1 MTASAARQI
10 IISGAGVAGLTAA
23 LALAAKGFKIAVF
36 EKAPRL
42 SEVGAGLQLAP
53 NATRLLA
60 RLGVL
65 DRLLPRAVT
74 PDALYLQDGT
84 RGTTLL
90 RMALGDAA
98 GARWNAPYLVCH
110 RADLQSALAAAVNEH
125 PAISLRLGSNVV
137 SHETGADGTTVRID
151 AGDRIEEHRG
161 ALLLA
166 CDGVWSAR
174 RAAVEHDRSAAFTG
188 YIAWR
193 ASLTAEALPQAFR
206 AVLPE
211 ANSVSAWLGRGV
223 HFIVYPVKAGKV
235 FNFVAITKGRD
246 PGREWS
252 SKGDGVALAA
262 AFSGWHPVIHAII
275 KAAAEQW
282 TFWPLFQI
290 DRPRFLLSERT
301 VLLGDAAHAMTP
313 FAAQGAAMAIEDAC
327 ALASALAGDEAGWPA
342 TLARFKDERL
352 KRIASVARRGNLNRF
367 AYHAAGPLALGRN
380 MLLRARS
387 PERFVADLD
396 WLYGYDGTGFSE

>member
-1 MTASAARQI
+1 MTASAVRQI

-23 LALAAKGFKIAVF
+23 LALAAKGFEIIIF

-53 NATRLLA
+53 NATRLLT

-65 DRLLPRAVT
+65 DRLLPQAVT
-74 PDALYLQDGT
+74 PDALYLQDGA

-98 GARWNAPYLVCH
+98 ETRWHAPYLVCH
-110 RADLQSALAAAVNEH
+110 RADLQAALIAAVHAH
-125 PAISLRLGSNVV
+125 PAISIRLGSNVI
-137 SHETGADGTTVRID
+137 SHEAGKDGATVRID
-151 AGDRIEEHRG
+151 AGDRIEEHHG
-161 ALLLA
+161 TMLLA

-193 ASLTAEALPQAFR
+193 ASLAAEALPEALR
-206 AVLPE
+206 AALPE
-211 ANSVSAWLGRGV
+211 VNSVSAWLGRGV
-223 HFIVYPVKAGKV
+223 HFIVYPVKAGKF

-252 SKGDGVALAA
+252 SRGDSLALAA
-262 AFSGWHPVIHAII
+262 AFSGWHTAIHAVIG
-275 KAAAEQW
+275 AAAEQW

-290 DRPRFLLSERT
+290 DRPRFLLNERT

-327 ALASALAGDEAGWPA
+327 ALAAALGGDAVDWPA
-342 TLARFKDERL
+342 ALSRFNEERL
-352 KRIASVARRGNLNRF
+352 ARIASVARRGSLNRF

-380 MLLRARS
+380 MLLRSRP
-387 PERFVADLD
+387 PERFIADLD
-396 WLYGYDGTGFSE
+396 WLYGYDGTGFI